1 MNGKDDTDIL
11 GRIKEA
17 FESVFPA
24 DITASYPS
32 GALPL
37 GTYARSKQ
45 LDRLGV
51 IVDAFCGKKDADGQ
65 PITIYS
71 LLLFPKKSAIM
82 PVAPSDNPYYLI
94 NEHEYDV
101 IAYLMMDPIDITQF
115 APLLKREIYDE
126 Y

>member
-11 GRIKEA
+11 EKIKEA

-24 DITASYPS
+24 DILDSYPS

-51 IVDAFCGKKDADGQ
+51 IVDAFYGKKDADGQ
-65 PITIYS
+65 PIIIYS

-82 PVAPSDNPYYLI
+82 GATPPDNPYYLI